1 MNRAL
6 KILLRAAGFTVLL
19 ITSQFS
25 APGTVFAGAIDT
37 IRANQTIRIAYR
49 DDAPPFSYKKASDTE
64 PAGFMINL
72 CRAVVKNI
80 SEQLGVPSL
89 KVTYVAVTAANRF
102 DTIRKNDADLL
113 CEATSITLSRRKL
126 VDFSIPTFVDGAGI
140 VTTVT
145 DLHELKDLARRKVG
159 VVAGTTTEDALRR
172 ALSAGGIEAEIV
184 PAKTHD
190 EGLAMLDDGKT
201 AAYLADR
208 AILVC
213 SCCRIARRWTS

>member
-1 MNRAL
+1 M
-6 KILLRAAGFTVLL
+6 V
-19 ITSQFS
+19 
-25 APGTVFAGAIDT
+25 
-37 IRANQTIRIAYR
+37 
-49 DDAPPFSYKKASDTE
+49 
-64 PAGFMINL
+64 NL

-80 SEQLGVPSL
+80 SEQLGAPSL

-159 VVAGTTTEDALRR
+159 VV
-172 ALSAGGIEAEIV
+172 SA
-184 PAKTHD
+184 TN
-190 EGLAMLDDGKT
+190 
-201 AAYLADR
+201 R
-208 AILVC
+208 
-213 SCCRIARRWTS
+213 

>member
-1 MNRAL
+1 
-6 KILLRAAGFTVLL
+6 
-19 ITSQFS
+19 
-25 APGTVFAGAIDT
+25 
-37 IRANQTIRIAYR
+37 
-49 DDAPPFSYKKASDTE
+49 
-64 PAGFMINL
+64 
-72 CRAVVKNI
+72 
-80 SEQLGVPSL
+80 
-89 KVTYVAVTAANRF
+89 VAVTAANRF

-140 VTTVT
+140 VTTAT

-208 AILVC
+208 AILVFLLQN
-213 SCCRIARRWTS
+213 SKAVDKLRIAENYLSVEPYALALPLGDQDFRLAVDTALSRIYRSGDVLAIFNETFGGKVYPTSLLKTLYAVSGVPD